1 MDLGPRAH
9 AAGFAHTHLPV
20 VDSTNAE
27 AFRRNGDRLWITAG
41 AQTSGRGRRG
51 RDWTSPPGNLYAS
64 LRLENP
70 APSRRAAELC
80 FVAALAL
87 SDAVAATA
95 PRAAASLALKWPN
108 DVLIGGA
115 KVAGILVEAVHEA
128 DRFAAA
134 IGCGVNVAHHPEG
147 LAYTATHLAATDAPI
162 DAALLCAA
170 LSDAMARRLDQWRA
184 GDGFAETRRAWLS
197 LAAGLGRIVRVRLP
211 SEEIEGVFEALDE
224 EGALILREAG
234 GGRRPISA
242 GEIFF
247 PTRSEARP

>member
-1 MDLGPRAH
+1 MDLGPRAR
-9 AAGFAHTHLPV
+9 AAGFGHIHLPI

-27 AFRRNGDRLWITAG
+27 AFRRRGDRLWITGG

-64 LRLENP
+64 LRLEDP

-95 PRAAASLALKWPN
+95 PRAGAQLALKWPN

-134 IGCGVNVAHHPEG
+134 IGCGVNIAHHPEG
-147 LAYTATHLAATDAPI
+147 LAYPVTHLAATDKPV
-162 DAALLCAA
+162 DAALLFSA
-170 LSDAMARRLDQWRA
+170 LSDAIALRLDQWRA
-184 GDGFAETRRAWLS
+184 GDGFIETRSDWLS
-197 LAAGLGRIVRVRLP
+197 RAAGLGRPVKVRLP
-211 SEEIEGVFEALDE
+211 DREIEGVFEALDE

-247 PTRSEARP
+247 AAPSEAWP